1 MKTPN
6 RLIKLYQYLVDH
18 QEWITTQELAV
29 IMDCSAKTVRKDLEL
44 LKSFLPENWF
54 IVSQRGKG
62 VYLHRPDNHS
72 NLAFEHVIKE
82 TDKMQNL
89 MAFLIQNDSGCSLV
103 EASRALFYSVSTV
116 SKLLKMVRK
125 ELKKY
130 HLRLDMK
137 PLKINGE
144 EFHLR
149 QFYYDYYVTKNC
161 TGWIQKQ
168 SLDFM
173 YTFMKKIENEG
184 DFTFSDITY
193 IQLPIMLSV
202 WQNRMAKK
210 KYITEFVYPH
220 LLAELGET
228 IDWLL
233 PLIGRYLASL
243 HITFPTHEL
252 HYGAALILGASRIA
266 HNHSRR
272 IIVQHQWDTVANSI
286 RYIEE
291 QTQLPFSQDHILVQQ
306 IHEYCLSARVRWVT
320 RIHSYVNL
328 HKEVI
333 KSREPVLYH
342 AIVEAVQLY
351 SKYADSIREDDIAD
365 FTMYLVA
372 SRKGYDMQLKEKTI
386 LLYMSDPGVMR
397 YAMLKLLDHLNG
409 QIKIVT
415 TNQAQEMA
423 HLVAHQYVDVIITT
437 NKHNYAL
444 LTNEVPVI
452 QVSPLLS
459 NYEINMIKD
468 TLHL

>member
-6 RLIKLYQYLVDH
+6 RLIKLCQYLVDH
-18 QEWITTQELAV
+18 EEWVTTQELAV
-29 IMDCSAKTVRKDLEL
+29 KMNCSAKTVRKDLEL
-44 LKSFLPENWF
+44 LKSLLPENWF
-54 IVSQRGKG
+54 IISQRGKG
-62 VYLHRPDNHS
+62 VCLQRPDNS
-72 NLAFEHVIKE
+72 PDVYFEHMINQ

-89 MAFLIQNDSGCSLV
+89 MSFLIQNDSGCSLV
-103 EASRALFYSVSTV
+103 EVSRALFYSVSTV
-116 SKLLKMVRK
+116 SKLLKLVRK

-137 PLKINGE
+137 PLKINGD

-149 QFYYDYYVTKNC
+149 QFYYDYYVSKNS
-161 TGWIQKQ
+161 TDWIQSH
-168 SLDFM
+168 SLNLM
-173 YTFMKKIENEG
+173 YSFMKRIENEG
-184 DFTFSDITY
+184 KFSFSDNTY

-202 WQNRMAKK
+202 WQSRMAKK
-210 KYITEFVYPH
+210 KYITEFVYPD

-233 PLIGRYLASL
+233 PLIEGYLESL
-243 HITFPTHEL
+243 HITYPPHEL
-252 HYGAALILGASRIA
+252 YYGAALILGASRIT

-272 IIVQHQWDTVANSI
+272 IIVDHQWDTVANSI

-291 QTQLPFSQDHILVQQ
+291 QTRLPFSQDHILVQQ

-320 RIHSYVNL
+320 RVHSYVNL

-333 KSREPVLYH
+333 KSRKPVLYH
-342 AIVEAVQLY
+342 SIQEAVQLY

-365 FTMYLVA
+365 FTMYFVA
-372 SRKGYDMQLKEKTI
+372 SRKGHHLQLKEKTI

-397 YAMLKLLDHLNG
+397 YAMLKLLDHLQG

-423 HLVAHQYVDVIITT
+423 HLVAHQYVDVIVTT
-437 NKHNYAL
+437 YKHNEAL
-444 LTNEVPVI
+444 LTNEVPII

-468 TLHL
+468 TLQL